1 MMSANRLVASGW
13 MEESVV
19 VIAARERGE
28 RGRTLRDSKTKENTH
43 VR

>member
-19 VIAARERGE
+19 VIAAREREGV
-28 RGRTLRDSKTKENTH
+28 TLCDSETRENTH